1 MQKIKIFK
9 NIESEIVSLEEEINE
24 WLSES
29 GVTVIHMSG
38 NIAAQTPT
46 NTGMGGGSF
55 SSSDLLVL
63 IVYEA

>member
-29 GVTVIHMSG
+29 GATVIHMSG

>member
-9 NIESEIVSLEEEINE
+9 NIESEIVTLEEEINE

-29 GVTVIHMSG
+29 GATVIHMAG
-38 NIAAQTPT
+38 NIASQTPT